1 MDNLLLYSKFS
12 NLPDSMKSEV
22 SNFIDF
28 LMAKNEIKLKKKPKF
43 GSAKGMFKMKKNF
56 DDPID
61 DFKDYQQ
68 DELFA

>member
-1 MDNLLLYSKFS
+1 MDNLLLYNKFS
-12 NLPDSMKSEV
+12 SLPDNMKSEV

-28 LMAKNEIKLKKKPKF
+28 LMSKNKTKKKQKTKF

-61 DFKDYQQ
+61 DFKDYQ
-68 DELFA
+68 

>member
-1 MDNLLLYSKFS
+1 MDNILLYSKLS
-12 NLPDSMKSEV
+12 NLPDSMKLEV

-28 LMAKNEIKLKKKPKF
+28 LMSKNKKPTKQKPKF

-61 DFKDYQQ
+61 DFKDYQ
-68 DELFA
+68 

>member
-1 MDNLLLYSKFS
+1 MDNILLYSKLA

-22 SNFIDF
+22 YNFIDF
-28 LMAKNEIKLKKKPKF
+28 LISKNKKPTKQKPKF

-61 DFKDYQQ
+61 DFKDYQ
-68 DELFA
+68 

>member
-1 MDNLLLYSKFS
+1 MDNLLLYSKLA

-28 LMAKNEIKLKKKPKF
+28 LMTKNKTHATQKPEF

-61 DFKDYQQ
+61 DFKDYQ
-68 DELFA
+68 

>member
-1 MDNLLLYSKFS
+1 MDNILLYNKLS
-12 NLPDSMKSEV
+12 NLPDNMKSEV

-28 LMAKNEIKLKKKPKF
+28 LLSKNKKPIKQKPRF

-61 DFKDYQQ
+61 DFKDYQ
-68 DELFA
+68 

>member
-1 MDNLLLYSKFS
+1 MDNLLLYDKFS
-12 NLPDSMKSEV
+12 KLPDSMKSEV

-28 LMAKNEIKLKKKPKF
+28 LMTKNKARSKQKPKF

-61 DFKDYQQ
+61 DFKDYQ
-68 DELFA
+68 

>member
-28 LMAKNEIKLKKKPKF
+28 LMTKNKVQATQKPKF

-61 DFKDYQQ
+61 EFKDYQ
-68 DELFA
+68 